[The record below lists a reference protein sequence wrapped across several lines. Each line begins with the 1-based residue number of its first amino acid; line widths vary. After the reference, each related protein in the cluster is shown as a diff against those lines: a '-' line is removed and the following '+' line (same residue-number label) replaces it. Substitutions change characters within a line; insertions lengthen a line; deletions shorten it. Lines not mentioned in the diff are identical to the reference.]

1 MTGQKPDPT
10 GAKILD
16 GAVRVLGDFG
26 VKRATVELVAKY
38 AGVSHMTIY
47 RRWPSKNE
55 LLSAALTGAFS
66 TLLDAA
72 FAPSEE
78 PDGSYAD
85 RALEAFTDTV
95 WAVQSHPI
103 VLRELNTDAGE
114 QSPILTSASGGVM
127 AAGIPLI
134 AERLRRLATT
144 AEDAPA
150 DLDPVADMFVRLGYS
165 LVAVKRPD
173 RPLTSREQVAQYA
186 AESFGPYLQAITP
199 KTAPTQA
206 AAASVVELA
215 EQRPPKVR
223 PYRLTAQIAAAS
235 VLSVLT
241 LGAGLTAVIGGSVTL
256 PFVSP
261 ANVDKPTTTPASP
274 GLPPENPGT
283 PADSGQQHRPVAPSE
298 TPIVPAES
306 PGAPAESPIPA
317 ALSPRSPVEP
327 PPAAIPQIAPVQRPA
342 AAVGSVGGNSGPDS
356 NPIPRNPA
364 PGPQPV
370 PVPVVGT
377 QPAAPKPQPPAPQP
391 KTPSPQPKPPPPQP
405 KPPAPQPKP
414 PSPKPPPKQS
424 DNGGKQHQS
433 GSGHQSNR
441 QHGSSN

>member
-26 VKRATVELVAKY
+26 YKRATVELVAKY

-55 LLSAALTGAFS
+55 LLTTAITGEFT

-78 PDGSYAD
+78 QGGSYAD
-85 RALEAFTDTV
+85 RALKAFTDTV

-114 QSPILTSASGGVM
+114 QSPILTSTSNGVM
-127 AAGIPLI
+127 AAGIPVI
-134 AERLRRLATT
+134 ADRLRRLAAT
-144 AEDAPA
+144 AGDAPA
-150 DLDPVADMFVRLGYS
+150 DLDTVADMFVRLGYS
-165 LVAVKRPD
+165 LVAVRRPD
-173 RPLTSREQVAQYA
+173 RPLTTREQVAQYA
-186 AESFGPYLQAITP
+186 AASFGPYLQAITP
-199 KTAPTQA
+199 KTAPASA
-206 AAASVVELA
+206 ASASVVELA
-215 EQRPPKVR
+215 RQSPPKVR

-241 LGAGLTAVIGGSVTL
+241 IGAGLTAITSGSVTL

-261 ANVDKPTTTPASP
+261 ANVNKPTTSPTPP
-274 GLPPENPGT
+274 GLPPENLDI
-283 PADSGQQHRPVAPSE
+283 PAESEQHHRPVAPSA
-298 TPIVPAES
+298 PPVVPAAS
-306 PGAPAESPIPA
+306 PGAPPESPGPA
-317 ALSPRSPVEP
+317 VLSPRSPVEP
-327 PPAAIPQIAPVQRPA
+327 PAVAIPRIAPQPA
-342 AAVGSVGGNSGPDS
+342 AAVGSVGGNSSPDS
-356 NPIPRNPA
+356 NPIPRNPV
-364 PGPQPV
+364 PGSQPV
-370 PVPVVGT
+370 PVPVAGP
-377 QPAAPKPQPPAPQP
+377 QPATPKPQPPAP
-391 KTPSPQPKPPPPQP
+391 KPKPE
-405 KPPAPQPKP
+405 PPAPQPKP
-414 PSPKPPPKQS
+414 PSPKPKPPAPQPKTPSPKQPPKQS

>member
-342 AAVGSVGGNSGPDS
+342 AAVGSVGKFRPRQQPDS
-356 NPIPRNPA
+356 
-364 PGPQPV
+364 
-370 PVPVVGT
+370 T
-377 QPAAPKPQPPAPQP
+377 
-391 KTPSPQPKPPPPQP
+391 
-405 KPPAPQPKP
+405 
-414 PSPKPPPKQS
+414 
-424 DNGGKQHQS
+424 
-433 GSGHQSNR
+433 
-441 QHGSSN
+441 